1 MDYHHDRFDDYS
13 LLIFKKE
20 KLIAVFPANQTEDTL
35 HSHQGLSYGGLILDK
50 NIEFSDVLESFKIVL
65 KYCAENSIN
74 IINTKLLPKIYNTHP
89 SDEMDYLLFKLKAT
103 NVRRD
108 LSVAIRND
116 EKLEIN
122 ASNRKRGLKK
132 AIKNALQLKEVNEFD
147 DFWNEILIPN
157 LKQSHNVSPV
167 HSLEEI
173 SLLKQRFPKNIRQFN
188 AYKDNNIIAGVT
200 VFVTQNVAHAQY
212 ISANNQKQQLGSL
225 DFLFDHL
232 INKTFVEQT
241 YFDFGI
247 SNKNQGQNINEGL
260 MSWKESFGARSI
272 VHDFYKIDTKNYEI
286 LDDILI

>member
-13 LLIFKKE
+13 LLIFKNE
-20 KLIAVFPANQTEDTL
+20 KLIAVFPANKTEDTL

-89 SDEMDYLLFKLKAT
+89 SDEMDYLLFKLKAI

-116 EKLEIN
+116 ERLEIN

>member
-13 LLIFKKE
+13 LLIFKNE
-20 KLIAVFPANQTEDTL
+20 KLIAVFPANKTEDTL

-89 SDEMDYLLFKLKAT
+89 SDEMDYLLFKLKAI

-116 EKLEIN
+116 ERLEIN

-260 MSWKESFGARSI
+260 MSWKESFGSRSI